1 MAGGKEEPCSVV
13 LDFFRSEE
21 EREQGRKLMNA
32 EIGAG
37 LSWPFDAKFE
47 NQEAFSQ
54 YFLSHS
60 AFLLRVTDFEDR
72 LWMWTEISMSQIINS
87 QLYAGQLK
95 FVKYP
100 PV

>member
-21 EREQGRKLMNA
+21 EREQGRELMNA

-47 NQEAFSQ
+47 NQEVFSQ

-60 AFLLRVTDFEDR
+60 AFLLRVTDFDDR
-72 LWMWTEISMSQIINS
+72 LWIQICFFSSDN
-87 QLYAGQLK
+87 LK
-95 FVKYP
+95 SLFCSPQIEFVP
-100 PV
+100 